1 MYEDYLEEFVF
12 KTAKLI
18 AKKLFGRDQK
28 SKLIVEVKETKNE
41 EPTVKSSAES
51 IAEEVKAKDQ
61 EEEKELNKML
71 DEAME
76 KQKEEKLKKSKEL
89 ALARVEYDGV
99 TDGLSAINFHLP
111 LFLLLVIVALLSIP
125 SIITW
130 AKNYQYSAVL
140 TPDPT
145 LIPATI
151 ILVTLGFLWQLQ
163 TPKNV

>member
-12 KTAKLI
+12 KTAKMI
-18 AKKLFGRDQK
+18 AKKLFGRAQK
-28 SKLIVEVKETKNE
+28 SKNAVEVKESPKKEE
-41 EPTVKSSAES
+41 EPATEPLVD
-51 IAEEVKAKDQ
+51 EVKAKDQ

-99 TDGLSAINFHLP
+99 TEGLSSINFHLP
-111 LFLLLVIVALLSIP
+111 IFLLLVIVALLSIP

-145 LIPATI
+145 LIPATV
-151 ILVTLGFLWQLQ
+151 ILTALGFLWQLP
-163 TPKNV
+163 TPRNV

>member
-12 KTAKLI
+12 KTAKII
-18 AKKLFGRDQK
+18 AKKLFGRGQK
-28 SKLIVEVKETKNE
+28 SKNAVEVKEVSKKKE
-41 EPTVKSSAES
+41 EPATKPLVDEA
-51 IAEEVKAKDQ
+51 KAKDE
-61 EEEKELNKML
+61 EEEKVLNKML

-76 KQKEEKLKKSKEL
+76 KQKEETLKKNKEL

-99 TDGLSAINFHLP
+99 TEGLSAINFHLP
-111 LFLLLVIVALLSIP
+111 IFLLLVIVALLSIP

-151 ILVTLGFLWQLQ
+151 ILIALGFLWQLQ
-163 TPKNV
+163 TPRNV